1 MTERCF
7 SPDDLDRAARLRS
20 DEPGW
25 DHIATCPRC
34 RARIIAYRAFSAPG
48 EIPVE
53 ADLPVART
61 YLSRALDRVVYG
73 GEEIAAE
80 VTPDADGRSG
90 GAARRGG
97 QHRVGQHHRIWRPA
111 LALAAVLC
119 LAVGLELNRRT
130 DFWSPPPGDNE
141 QILRGDPASQQEV
154 FALRVVPGPDE
165 GSLRLEWDT
174 PAKTDASQVVLFNG
188 GLEVLARFDTGAAT
202 YLVLRTSEVPA
213 ADEVSFARVVF
224 FRGGDEIASGQV
236 RTLELP

>member
-34 RARIIAYRAFSAPG
+34 RANIIAYRAFSAPG

-61 YLSRALDRVVYG
+61 HLSRALDRVVYG
-73 GEEIAAE
+73 GEVIAAE

-90 GAARRGG
+90 SAARRGG
-97 QHRVGQHHRIWRPA
+97 QHHRVWRPA

-130 DFWSPPPGDNE
+130 DFWSPPSGGNE

-165 GSLRLEWDT
+165 DSLRLEWDT
-174 PAKTDASQVVLFNG
+174 PAKTDASQVVLFNE
-188 GLEVLARFDTGAAT
+188 GLEVLVRFDTGPAT
-202 YLVLRTSEVPA
+202 YLVLRSSEVPA

-224 FRGGDEIASGQV
+224 FQGGDEIASGQV

>member
-90 GAARRGG
+90 GAAQRGG

-111 LALAAVLC
+111 LALDLMEEFRRLLAGMVNPDGDGTAAKRIV
-119 LAVGLELNRRT
+119 ET
-130 DFWSPPPGDNE
+130 
-141 QILRGDPASQQEV
+141 I
-154 FALRVVPGPDE
+154 
-165 GSLRLEWDT
+165 
-174 PAKTDASQVVLFNG
+174 
-188 GLEVLARFDTGAAT
+188 AAT
-202 YLVLRTSEVPA
+202 DLGERLLVKKAMPL
-213 ADEVSFARVVF
+213 
-224 FRGGDEIASGQV
+224 
-236 RTLELP
+236 